1 MCFEQINDDQE
12 IKKSPCSATFQ
23 DGRQLNRIVATKA
36 ALFCFVP
43 QMSFVSDFY
52 GMNFAFV
59 LQTETE
65 GIFKKVARAT
75 LELPYCLYDALIN

>member
-1 MCFEQINDDQE
+1 MTENYEFLKTRAMFSSLFFSSSGSI
-12 IKKSPCSATFQ
+12 A
-23 DGRQLNRIVATKA
+23 A

-75 LELPYCLYDALIN
+75 LELPYCL

>member
-1 MCFEQINDDQE
+1 M
-12 IKKSPCSATFQ
+12 IKKLKSLLVLQHFKYFFSTSGSIA
-23 DGRQLNRIVATKA
+23 A

-59 LQTETE
+59 LQTEAE

-75 LELPYCLYDALIN
+75 LELPYCL